1 MLELQRKIYL
11 DQSKGGVKVS
21 NYEIIPYSVTVYG
34 HSKEHKLPN
43 TVNRIVSNEGISLF
57 IVANGSGE
65 YCLRE
70 RCFPLK
76 QGDIF
81 VLTQKD
87 IDSYRYIQEFEFYQL
102 SFRPEALQKIW
113 GSFRDLE
120 GYKALFVFQP
130 YFNVFEYETKL
141 INIKESVLNRIIE
154 FIDNI
159 KIELQEK
166 ETGYEQIVNS
176 SFLMLITILS
186 RSYIGSANRVNLKA
200 MPLIPAIA
208 YMQAHYDEKNTL
220 NELAGMVNFSTRH
233 FNRLFQETYRMTPIQ
248 YLLRL
253 RIERA
258 CKLLEEKVEMS
269 VTDIAHVCG
278 FNNSNYFTRVFRNE
292 YGMAPTAYRES
303 KAWL

>member
-1 MLELQRKIYL
+1 M
-11 DQSKGGVKVS
+11 S
-21 NYEIIPYSVTVYG
+21 NYEIIPYYVTTYG
-34 HSKEHKLPN
+34 RSNEYKQPN
-43 TVNRIVSNEGISLF
+43 PTNRIASNEGISLF
-57 IVANGSGE
+57 IVVKGKGE

-70 RCFPLK
+70 RNFPIE

-81 VLTQKD
+81 ILTQKD
-87 IDSYRYIQEFEFYQL
+87 IDSYKNIQGFEFYQI
-102 SFRPEALQKIW
+102 SYRPEALQKIW

-141 INIKESVLNRIIE
+141 IQLKESELKRIIE
-154 FIDNI
+154 LIENI

-176 SFLMLITILS
+176 SFLMLITKLS
-186 RSYIGSANRVNLKA
+186 RSYNGSANKINLRA
-200 MPLIPAIA
+200 MPLIPAVA

-220 NELAGMVNFSTRH
+220 RELADMVNFSTRH

-292 YGMAPTAYRES
+292 YGIAPTAYRET